1 LGLTVLVDIA
11 VCIASDKKTTQLAV
25 INWVT
30 GKSEFIPISI
40 EGYKANKLDI
50 THIQV
55 IEESKEFFVYITAV
69 LSKTET
75 KSYVVRLDDHG
86 KKQDVFKIEDGGERN
101 IVSISA
107 SKIGDDE
114 YIFSGTFSLT
124 DVNQSQGV
132 FILQRSAGKTGFK
145 NFVKFQDLDNFM
157 SYFPDHV
164 ESIMGNK
171 EERVEKRGKELLVNC
186 NVSSHEIINQGTEH
200 IMLGE
205 VYFPTYKK
213 VTTTSNG
220 TSTTRTEF
228 DGYDYNHA
236 FVVKF
241 DNEGN
246 VIWDDGFELVIYQK
260 TRKVKKFISVAEQNE
275 SSITLVYASG
285 SYVHS
290 KSVAY
295 ETGEAV
301 DTEESNKIETG
312 IEGEETQFSQSD
324 IEFWYDN
331 YYLSYGYQLIK
342 NKTAEGKKKRKVF
355 YVVKVEF

>member
-1 LGLTVLVDIA
+1 
-11 VCIASDKKTTQLAV
+11 
-25 INWVT
+25 
-30 GKSEFIPISI
+30 
-40 EGYKANKLDI
+40 
-50 THIQV
+50 
-55 IEESKEFFVYITAV
+55 
-69 LSKTET
+69 
-75 KSYVVRLDDHG
+75 
-86 KKQDVFKIEDGGERN
+86 
-101 IVSISA
+101 
-107 SKIGDDE
+107 
-114 YIFSGTFSLT
+114 
-124 DVNQSQGV
+124 
-132 FILQRSAGKTGFK
+132 
-145 NFVKFQDLDNFM
+145 
-157 SYFPDHV
+157 
-164 ESIMGNK
+164 
-171 EERVEKRGKELLVNC
+171 
-186 NVSSHEIINQGTEH
+186 
-200 IMLGE
+200 
-205 VYFPTYKK
+205 
-213 VTTTSNG
+213 
-220 TSTTRTEF
+220 
-228 DGYDYNHA
+228 
-236 FVVKF
+236 KF